1 MSIGSAVLL
10 GLVVLALMYGVVI
23 YNGLVQLK
31 HNLAKAWA
39 NIDVLLKQR
48 HDELPKL
55 VDVCRHYSQ
64 FEQATLSQVMEA
76 RAMLSEAAR
85 SANVGRIGELEGQL
99 RSLTGQIFAVAEAYP
114 ELQADAQFSHLA
126 QRITQ
131 LEDGIADRREL
142 YNEAVN
148 LNNVRIEQ
156 FPDVIVASLFSFRP
170 AKPLRFA
177 DSDKRDV
184 DIGALFQR

>member
-1 MSIGSAVLL
+1 MPFILFLAAFAVLFF
-10 GLVVLALMYGVVI
+10 YGVML
-23 YNGLVQLK
+23 YNGLVRLK
-31 HNLAKAWA
+31 HEVSKSWA

-48 HDELPKL
+48 HEELPKL

-64 FEQATLSQVMEA
+64 FEQDTLSRIMEA

-85 SANVGRIGELEGQL
+85 AANVGRIGELEGQL

-114 ELQADAQFSHLA
+114 ELKADAQYSHLA
-126 QRITQ
+126 LRITQ
-131 LEDGIADRREL
+131 LEDSIADRREL

-156 FPDVIVASLFSFRP
+156 FPDVVIASLFSFRP

-177 DSDKRDV
+177 EAEKRDV
-184 DIGALFQR
+184 DVNALFQR

>member
-1 MSIGSAVLL
+1 MPFFLFMAALAVLFC
-10 GLVVLALMYGVVI
+10 YGVML
-23 YNGLVQLK
+23 YNSLVRLK
-31 HNLAKAWA
+31 HEVSRCWA

-64 FEQATLSQVMEA
+64 FEQDTLTRVMEA
-76 RAMLSEAAR
+76 RAMLSEASL
-85 SANVGRIGELEGQL
+85 SANIGRIGELEGQL
-99 RSLTGQIFAVAEAYP
+99 RGLTGQIFAVAEAYP
-114 ELQADAQFSHLA
+114 ELKADAQFSHLA

-131 LEDGIADRREL
+131 LEDAIADRREL

-170 AKPLRFA
+170 ARPLRFA
-177 DSDKRDV
+177 EAEKRNV
-184 DIGALFQR
+184 DIRALFQR

>member
-1 MSIGSAVLL
+1 ML
-10 GLVVLALMYGVVI
+10 
-23 YNGLVQLK
+23 YNGLVRLK
-31 HNLAKAWA
+31 HEVSKSWA

-48 HDELPKL
+48 HEELPKL

-64 FEQATLSQVMEA
+64 FEQATLTQVMEA

-85 SANVGRIGELEGQL
+85 TANVGRIGELEGQL
-99 RSLTGQIFAVAEAYP
+99 RSLTSQIFAVAEAYP
-114 ELQADAQFSHLA
+114 ALQADAQFSHLA

-131 LEDGIADRREL
+131 LEDSIADRREL

-156 FPDVIVASLFSFRP
+156 FPDVVVASLFSFRP
-170 AKPLRFA
+170 ARPLRFA
-177 DSDKRDV
+177 EAEKRDV
-184 DIGALFQR
+184 DVNALFQR

>member
-1 MSIGSAVLL
+1 MPFILFLAAFAVLFF
-10 GLVVLALMYGVVI
+10 YGVML
-23 YNGLVQLK
+23 YNGLVRLK
-31 HNLAKAWA
+31 HEVSKSWA

-48 HDELPKL
+48 HEELHKL

-64 FEQATLSQVMEA
+64 FEQDTLSRVMEA
-76 RAMLSEAAR
+76 RAMLSEAALA
-85 SANVGRIGELEGQL
+85 ANVGRIGELEGQL

-114 ELQADAQFSHLA
+114 ELKADAQYSHLA
-126 QRITQ
+126 LRITQ
-131 LEDGIADRREL
+131 LEDSIADRREL

-156 FPDVIVASLFSFRP
+156 FPDVVIASLFSFRP

-177 DSDKRDV
+177 EAEKRDV
-184 DIGALFQR
+184 DVNALFQR

>member
-1 MSIGSAVLL
+1 MPFILFLAAFAVLFF
-10 GLVVLALMYGVVI
+10 YGVML
-23 YNGLVQLK
+23 YNGLVRLK
-31 HNLAKAWA
+31 HEVSKSWA

-48 HDELPKL
+48 HEELPKL

-64 FEQATLSQVMEA
+64 FEHDTLSRVMEA

-85 SANVGRIGELEGQL
+85 AANVGRIGELEGQL

-114 ELQADAQFSHLA
+114 ELKADAQYSHLA
-126 QRITQ
+126 LRITQ
-131 LEDGIADRREL
+131 LEDSIADRREL

-156 FPDVIVASLFSFRP
+156 FPDVVIASLFSFRP

-177 DSDKRDV
+177 EAEKRDV
-184 DIGALFQR
+184 DVNALFQR

>member
-1 MSIGSAVLL
+1 MPFILFLAAFAVLFF
-10 GLVVLALMYGVVI
+10 YGVML
-23 YNGLVQLK
+23 YNGLVRLK
-31 HNLAKAWA
+31 HEVSKSWA

-48 HDELPKL
+48 HEELPKL

-64 FEQATLSQVMEA
+64 FEQDTLSRVMEA

-85 SANVGRIGELEGQL
+85 AANVGRIGELEGQL

-114 ELQADAQFSHLA
+114 ELKADAQYSHLA
-126 QRITQ
+126 LRITQ
-131 LEDGIADRREL
+131 LEDSIADRREL

-156 FPDVIVASLFSFRP
+156 FPDVVIASLFSFRP

-177 DSDKRDV
+177 EAEKRDV
-184 DIGALFQR
+184 DVNALFQR

>member
-1 MSIGSAVLL
+1 MPFILFLAAFAVLFF
-10 GLVVLALMYGVVI
+10 YGVML
-23 YNGLVQLK
+23 YNGLVRLK
-31 HNLAKAWA
+31 HEVSKSWA

-48 HDELPKL
+48 HEELPKL

-64 FEQATLSQVMEA
+64 FEQDTLSRVMEA

-85 SANVGRIGELEGQL
+85 AANVGRIGELEGQL

-114 ELQADAQFSHLA
+114 ELKADAQYSHLA
-126 QRITQ
+126 LRISQ
-131 LEDGIADRREL
+131 LEDSIADRREL

-156 FPDVIVASLFSFRP
+156 FPDVVIASLFSFRP

-177 DSDKRDV
+177 EAEKRDV
-184 DIGALFQR
+184 DVNALFQR

>member
-1 MSIGSAVLL
+1 MPFILFIAAC
-10 GLVVLALMYGVVI
+10 LVVLFYGVML
-23 YNGLVQLK
+23 YNGLIRLK
-31 HNLAKAWA
+31 HEVSKCWA

-48 HDELPKL
+48 HEELPKL

-64 FEQATLSQVMEA
+64 FEQATLTQVMEA

-85 SANVGRIGELEGQL
+85 TANVGRIGELEGQL
-99 RSLTGQIFAVAEAYP
+99 RSLTSQIFAVAEAYP
-114 ELQADAQFSHLA
+114 ALQADAQFSHLA

-131 LEDGIADRREL
+131 LEDSIADRREL

-156 FPDVIVASLFSFRP
+156 FPDVVVASLFSFRP
-170 AKPLRFA
+170 ARPLRFA
-177 DSDKRDV
+177 EAEKRDV
-184 DIGALFQR
+184 DVNALFQR

>member
-1 MSIGSAVLL
+1 MPMFLFMAALAVLFF
-10 GLVVLALMYGVVI
+10 YGVML
-23 YNGLVQLK
+23 YNSLVRLK
-31 HNLAKAWA
+31 HEVTRCWA
-39 NIDVLLKQR
+39 NIDILLKQR

-64 FEQATLSQVMEA
+64 FEQDTLTRVMEA

-85 SANVGRIGELEGQL
+85 STNVGRIGELEGQL

>member
-1 MSIGSAVLL
+1 MFLFMAALAVLFF
-10 GLVVLALMYGVVI
+10 YGVML
-23 YNGLVQLK
+23 YNSLVRLK
-31 HNLAKAWA
+31 HELARCWA

-55 VDVCRHYSQ
+55 VEVCRHYSQ
-64 FEQATLSQVMEA
+64 FEQETLTRVMEA

-114 ELQADAQFSHLA
+114 ELKADEQFTHLA

-131 LEDGIADRREL
+131 QEESIADRREL
-142 YNEAVN
+142 YNEAVSR
-148 LNNVRIEQ
+148 NNMRIEQ

-170 AKPLRFA
+170 AKPLRFSEA
-177 DSDKRDV
+177 DKRDV
-184 DIGALFQR
+184 DIRALFER